1 MVVFQRQQVPPGPP
15 GPPGPPAN
23 GVKPKD
29 GDGGEVL
36 GKKHQKYVVNPVN
49 YQFYPTNMV
58 ILWLLNIW
66 LI

>member
-29 GDGGEVL
+29 GDGGRFL
-36 GKKHQKYVVNPVN
+36 GKKHQKYVVNRLTISFT
-49 YQFYPTNMV
+49 QQ
-58 ILWLLNIW
+58 IW
-66 LI
+66 LYYGY

>member
-15 GPPGPPAN
+15 GSPGPPAN

-36 GKKHQKYVVNPVN
+36 GKKTPE
-49 YQFYPTNMV
+49 
-58 ILWLLNIW
+58 ICG
-66 LI
+66 